1 MRPPDQ
7 AAKTSVIVQAH
18 TLITGMRHSTAVM
31 RHDHEV
37 QTELFWCET
46 CNVPVIGRSCGKCG
60 GACRDVELLPPGEV
74 RIALEG
80 TKRRLRFLFLRQF
93 GVQQLV
99 PEVVLLNK
107 TSGEDRAEEVIIDG
121 RRVAKLWYDLEARDY
136 RLMLRLDGARIL
148 AAMNSKKGVVLSRAE
163 GHMKGKHVPPDSI
176 QSFDPG
182 IRAGDEVV
190 LRMGRFIGCGT
201 AKVDAAQL
209 RSSDKGIKVR
219 EFARA
224 DPIVQGKRAWTK
236 AVIRA
241 NQHYLAAKKA
251 KAEHEIRDAMARN
264 PIPLTVSFS
273 GGKDSLVVLDLVRS
287 VTNDFATVFI
297 DTGLEHPSTRE
308 YVRMFAGS
316 QGLRLMVAEAEDAF
330 DENMPAFGPP
340 AKDFRWCCKVCK
352 LAPAAKLIEERFPG
366 GTLTVEGN
374 RRLESFSRAGIELIE
389 ENPFV
394 PGQVIVNPIRE
405 WTALDVW
412 IYIISQK
419 LEYNPLYDEDIER
432 VGCWMCPSSL
442 ASESAEISRLSPD
455 LARTWEAKLGSW
467 AQDNSLPREF
477 VTYGFWRWK
486 ELPPKMKELAER
498 LGIVV
503 SPKRAD
509 SLALKVIKG
518 VSPCAAG
525 GYSVDA
531 VISLPEAR
539 ALSQTSEALKA
550 IGDVTPNEE
559 FGVAIVR
566 TERGSGKAFAGGQVS
581 VVAPNP
587 EDASALFDSV
597 ARAVLRANMCTRCGI
612 CVRACPAGAIK
623 VEEGMC
629 IDENLCT
636 RCGVCGGSCVV
647 AHYFD
652 KLADGL
658 GSPKKRQ
665 KTGRRKS

>member
-1 MRPPDQ
+1 MQR
-7 AAKTSVIVQAH
+7 S
-18 TLITGMRHSTAVM
+18 
-31 RHDHEV
+31 HEV
-37 QTELFWCET
+37 QTQLFWCET
-46 CNVPVIGRSCGKCG
+46 CNVPVIGMSCGKCG
-60 GACRDVELLPPGEV
+60 GSCRGVELLPPGEV

-80 TKRRLRFLFLRQF
+80 TKRRLRYLFLRQF

-121 RRVAKLWYDLEARDY
+121 RRVAKLSYELDSRDY
-136 RLMLRLDGARIL
+136 KLTLRLDGARML
-148 AAMNSKKGVVLSRAE
+148 AARDSKKTVVLSKAD

-190 LRMGRFIGCGT
+190 LRMGSFIGCGS
-201 AKVDAAQL
+201 AKVDAIQL

-219 EFARA
+219 DFARA
-224 DPIVQGKRAWTK
+224 DPVVRGRKAWTR
-236 AVIRA
+236 AVVRA
-241 NQHYLAAKKA
+241 NQHYLAARKA
-251 KAEHEIRDAMARN
+251 KAEHEIKDAMAKY
-264 PIPLTVSFS
+264 PLPLSVSFS

-287 VTNDFATVFI
+287 VTNDFATIFI
-297 DTGLEHPSTRE
+297 DTGLEHPRTHG
-308 YVRMFAGS
+308 YVKEFAES
-316 QGLRLMVAEAEDAF
+316 QGLRLLVAEAGDAF

-352 LAPAAKLIEERFPG
+352 LAPVARLIEERFPK

-374 RRLESFSRAGIELIE
+374 RRLESFSRAGIGLIE

-405 WTALDVW
+405 WTGLDVW
-412 IYIISQK
+412 LYIISGK
-419 LEYNPLYDEDIER
+419 LPYNSLYDEDIER

-442 ASESAEISRLSPD
+442 ASESAEVSRLSPD
-455 LARTWEAKLGSW
+455 LARAWEAKLLAW
-467 AQDNSLPREF
+467 AEENSLPKGF
-477 VTYGFWRWK
+477 VKFGFWRWK
-486 ELPPKMKELAER
+486 ELPPKMKELADR
-498 LGIVV
+498 LGMAV

-509 SLALKVIKG
+509 TLGLKVIKG

-539 ALSQTSEALKA
+539 ALSQTSEVLKT

-566 TERGSGKAFAGGQVS
+566 VGSGSGKAFAGGQVS
-581 VVAPNP
+581 AVAPSP
-587 EDASALFDSV
+587 KEATELFDAV
-597 ARAVLRANMCTRCGI
+597 ARAVLRANLCTRCGI
-612 CVRACPAGAIK
+612 CVRACPVGAIK
-623 VEEGMC
+623 VDEG
-629 IDENLCT
+629 IKVDEALCT
-636 RCGVCGGSCVV
+636 RCGACAESCVV

-652 KLADGL
+652 KLAADL
-658 GSPKKRQ
+658 GKPALKEKSRRR
-665 KTGRRKS
+665 GR

>member
-1 MRPPDQ
+1 MQ
-7 AAKTSVIVQAH
+7 
-18 TLITGMRHSTAVM
+18 HS
-31 RHDHEV
+31 HEV
-37 QTELFWCET
+37 QTQLFWCDT

-60 GACRDVELLPPGEV
+60 GEGRPVELLPPGEV

-80 TKRRLRFLFLRQF
+80 SKRRLRYLFLRHF

-121 RRVAKLWYDLEARDY
+121 QRIAKLWYDLEARDY
-136 RLMLRLDGARIL
+136 RLTLRLDGARML
-148 AAMNSKKGVVLSRAE
+148 AGMDSKKTVVLSKAD
-163 GHMKGKHVPPDSI
+163 GHMKGKHVPPDAI

-182 IRAGDEVV
+182 ITAGDEVV
-190 LRMGRFIGCGT
+190 LTMGRFIGCGT

-209 RSSDKGIKVR
+209 RSSEKGIKVR

-224 DPIVQGKRAWTK
+224 DPLVRGKRAWTK
-236 AVIRA
+236 AVVRA
-241 NQHYLAAKKA
+241 NQHYMAAKKA
-251 KAEHEIRDAMARN
+251 KAEHEIRDAMAQH
-264 PIPLTVSFS
+264 PLPLTVSFS

-287 VTNDFATVFI
+287 LTNDFATVFI
-297 DTGLEHPSTRE
+297 DTGLEHPRTRE
-308 YVRMFAGS
+308 YVKTFAES
-316 QGLRLMVAEAEDAF
+316 QGLRLLVAKAEDAF

-352 LAPAAKLIEERFPG
+352 LAPAAKLVEERFPG

-374 RRLESFSRAGIELIE
+374 RRLESFSRAGIGLIE

-405 WTALDVW
+405 WSALDVW
-412 IYIISQK
+412 LHIISAK
-419 LEYNPLYDEDIER
+419 LPYNPLYDEDIER

-442 ASESAEISRLSPD
+442 ASESAEVARLSPD
-455 LARTWEAKLGSW
+455 LSRAWQAKLDAW
-467 AQDNSLPREF
+467 AVDNSLPREF
-477 VTYGFWRWK
+477 VAYGFWRWK

-498 LGIVV
+498 LGIKV

-509 SLALKVIKG
+509 SLGLKVIKG
-518 VSPCAAG
+518 VSPCTAG

-531 VISLPEAR
+531 VIELPEAR
-539 ALSQTSEALKA
+539 ALSQTSEMLKT

-559 FGVAIVR
+559 FGVVLVR
-566 TERGSGKAFAGGQVS
+566 KRDGGGKAFAGGQVS
-581 VVAPNP
+581 AVAPGP
-587 EDASALFDSV
+587 EDALKLFDEL
-597 ARAVLRANMCTRCGI
+597 ARAVLRANMCTGCGI
-612 CVRACPAGAIK
+612 CVRACPKGAIK
-623 VEEGMC
+623 VEGG
-629 IDENLCT
+629 ITVDGSLCT
-636 RCGVCGGSCVV
+636 RCGVCTESCVV

-658 GSPKKRQ
+658 GPQKKARPG
-665 KTGRRKS
+665 GRRR

>member
-1 MRPPDQ
+1 MQ
-7 AAKTSVIVQAH
+7 
-18 TLITGMRHSTAVM
+18 HS
-31 RHDHEV
+31 HEV
-37 QTELFWCET
+37 QTQLFWCDT
-46 CNVPVIGRSCGKCG
+46 CNVPVIGMSCGKCG
-60 GACRDVELLPPGEV
+60 GSCRGVELSPPGEV

-80 TKRRLRFLFLRQF
+80 SKRRLRYLFLRQF

-121 RRVAKLWYDLEARDY
+121 RRVAMLSYDLESRDFK
-136 RLMLRLDGARIL
+136 LTLRLDGARML
-148 AAMNSKKGVVLSRAE
+148 AARDSKKTVVLSKAE

-190 LRMGRFIGCGT
+190 IRMGSFIGCGS

-209 RSSDKGIKVR
+209 RSSDKGVKVR
-219 EFARA
+219 DFGRA
-224 DPIVQGKRAWTK
+224 DPVVPGKKAWTK
-236 AVIRA
+236 AVVRA

-251 KAEHEIRDAMARN
+251 KAEHEIKDAMGRH
-264 PIPLTVSFS
+264 PLPLSVSFS

-287 VTNDFATVFI
+287 VTRDFATIFI
-297 DTGLEHPSTRE
+297 NTGLEHPRTRA
-308 YVRMFAGS
+308 YVKEFAEAE
-316 QGLRLMVAEAEDAF
+316 GLRLLVAEAEDAF

-374 RRLESFSRAGIELIE
+374 RRLESFSRAGIGLIE

-405 WTALDVW
+405 WTALEVW
-412 IYIISQK
+412 LYIISGK
-419 LEYNPLYDEDIER
+419 LTYNSIYDEDIER

-442 ASESAEISRLSPD
+442 ASESADISRLSPE
-455 LARTWEAKLGSW
+455 LARAWHAKLDAW
-467 AQDNSLPREF
+467 AETNSLPKAF
-477 VTYGFWRWK
+477 ITFGFWRWK

-498 LGIVV
+498 LGMTV

-509 SLALKVIKG
+509 SLTLNVIKG
-518 VSPCAAG
+518 VSPCTAG

-539 ALSQTSEALKA
+539 ALSQTSEVLKT

-559 FGVAIVR
+559 FGVAIVKAGN
-566 TERGSGKAFAGGQVS
+566 GSGKAFAGGQVS
-581 VVAPNP
+581 VVAPSP
-587 EDASALFDSV
+587 KEATDLFDAV
-597 ARAVLRANMCTRCGI
+597 ARAVLRANMCTKCGI
-612 CVRACPAGAIK
+612 CVRTCPTGAIK
-623 VEEGMC
+623 VEGG
-629 IDENLCT
+629 IQVDEKLCT
-636 RCGVCGGSCVV
+636 RCGACAESCVV

-652 KLADGL
+652 KLAGDL
-658 GSPKKRQ
+658 GKLKQ
-665 KTGRRKS
+665 KEKAGRRRRV